1 MLVISVVGATPAAL
15 VLMPRCSNSA
25 FWYSADRLFILV
37 GAVILVGGENLCS
50 DLGGVRS
57 PMLAGEARLEVR
69 LEVRLEAREVVGVV

>member
-37 GAVILVGGENLCS
+37 GGENLCS

-69 LEVRLEAREVVGVV
+69 LEAREVVGVV